1 MRTTMI
7 TGVTALMLATAS
19 GTLAQVS
26 VNPGDTQYTQS
37 FDTLANS
44 GPNPAPWTNNSTLP
58 GWFLFAANNL
68 DELQPARILLWGTG
82 SSNTGGV
89 YSFGPNSST
98 NRTLGFL
105 GSGTTFRMVGGLV
118 LQNNTGNPIN
128 TISVQYTGRQWRQTT
143 GPQNVM
149 RFSYQ
154 IAPSVLTNFLDWKR
168 PDDATP
174 GTNWIDSALLN
185 FAAPKFGTAVT
196 TDGAIDGLAAGNFET
211 IGPVNI
217 GSLNWQPGEYLHLR
231 FTGRDNPGNDQG
243 YGLDDLIVS
252 FGSASSPP
260 LMASSVTNVP
270 TLLTIGGT
278 VGYSFI
284 TTNGG
289 GTPGV
294 ATITATIPTN
304 VNYLST
310 VGASGSFNNVTR
322 ELTITTPTIADSGGT
337 AAFTVNLQPTIAFNP
352 TPMVISWVTNPPN
365 NQTVQTS
372 TIVDNG
378 TDLRLTGTHTFN
390 CPANLGDTGSF
401 TLTLENLGP
410 NTANATV
417 VLNVAPGVTITGL
430 TPSAG
435 SASNAGNVVTWTV
448 PAFAVGSATL
458 QIDATPTAPGA
469 VRVTGSVS
477 SNLFDPTLTNNSVV
491 VGSNVNDTIS
501 APKPVVFSSAVF
513 SPSAQVPPSL
523 GFDPFSTFSGT
534 QFAFGRPFLSPDG
547 SKGVMQIETTSSNGV
562 ALMTFDVTPTS
573 VTPTGLAARRGVT
586 IFADEN
592 DGVGTQNPAF
602 DRSMAINNDG
612 KVAFTT
618 QTNNA
623 NTSLRRVLAI
633 SDSTGNA
640 VVAARQNALLG
651 GSFGGSRWGGTMVVA
666 GITAAA
672 RATLYASLAGTNPAG
687 QTRIVA
693 STDLLN
699 SVSQLLRSG
708 VDIPANQVGATTF
721 PWTDWQGSATAEP
734 FRGVRT
740 NADGTRYLAE
750 GFIDNPPGGP
760 LLNPDTNQIVVVD
773 GQVVLQEGVVI
784 PGSGFAEPIRPGS
797 PFQYSFMENDGNWFA
812 YGSNAD
818 PIAPAPNPWNAG
830 QDWVVRNGVV
840 IARTGDP
847 ITPSATE
854 IWTDQPSG
862 GGAGLARTF
871 IMAVGRGD
879 DVVIG
884 GLTNIADST
893 RRAVLVWQN
902 AGQAEVVL
910 RTGDPVDLNGNGIND
925 DDAYVNFIR
934 DGRAAIDAD
943 RTLLVVVDLRNGNQV
958 CTQTSGDIIGQALLR
973 LPLPPVSG
981 VVACNPADIAATDA
995 SPGADACVDNGDFSL
1010 FISSF
1015 FGADCTATC
1024 GILPVTPC
1032 NPADIG
1038 ATDAA
1043 PGADGCV
1050 DNGDFSLFIASFFTA
1065 VCPDCNN

>member
-1 MRTTMI
+1 MRKTTI
-7 TGVTALMLATAS
+7 AGVTALMLATAS

-37 FDTLANS
+37 FDTLGNVAP
-44 GPNPAPWTNNSTLP
+44 GPDPWTNNSTIP
-58 GWFLFAANNL
+58 GWYLFAAGNTDLENL
-68 DELQPARILLWGTG
+68 GIIHRVGTG
-82 SSNTGGV
+82 SSNSGGI
-89 YSFGPNSST
+89 YSFGLASDT

-105 GSGTTFRMVGGLV
+105 GSTTAFRMVGGLV
-118 LQNNTGNPIN
+118 LQNNTGEAIN
-128 TISVQYTGRQWRQTT
+128 TISVQYTGRQWRQSS

-154 IAPSVLTNFLDWKR
+154 VAPSVLTTFPDWRR

-174 GTNWIDSALLN
+174 GTNWNDNALLN
-185 FAAPKFGTAVT
+185 FAAPKFGAAVPA
-196 TDGAIDGLAAGNFET
+196 DGAIDGLAAGNFES

-231 FTGRDNPGNDQG
+231 FTARDNPGSDQG
-243 YGLDDLIVS
+243 YGLDDLIVT

-289 GTPGV
+289 GTAGT
-294 ATITATIPTN
+294 ATITSTIPN
-304 VNYLST
+304 DVNYVST
-310 VGASGSFNNVTR
+310 VGATGVFNNVTR
-322 ELTITTPTIADSGGT
+322 ELTITTPSIADSGGT
-337 AAFTVNLQPTIAFNP
+337 ANFTVNLQPTIAFNP

-378 TDLRLTGTHTFN
+378 TDLRLTGSHTFN
-390 CPANLGDTGSF
+390 CPANLGDSGTF

-410 NTANATV
+410 NTADATV

-435 SASNAGNVVTWTV
+435 TANNASNVVTWTV

-458 QIDATPTAPGA
+458 QIDATATAPGA
-469 VRVTGSVS
+469 VRVTGTAS
-477 SNLFDPTLTNNSVV
+477 SNLFDPVLTNNSVV
-491 VGSNVNDTIS
+491 TGSNVNDTVS
-501 APKPVVFSSAVF
+501 TPKPVVFSSVVF
-513 SPSAQVPPSL
+513 SASSQLPASL
-523 GFDPFSTFSGT
+523 GFDPFSTFSGS
-534 QFAFGRPFLSPDG
+534 QFAFGRPYLSPDG

-562 ALMTFDVTPTS
+562 ALMTFDITPTGA
-573 VTPTGLAARRGVT
+573 TPTGLAARRGVT
-586 IFADEN
+586 IFADEG

-602 DRSMAINNDG
+602 DRSLAINNAG
-612 KVAFTT
+612 QVAFTT
-618 QTNNA
+618 QTNNT

-651 GSFGGSRWGGTMVVA
+651 GAFGGSRWGGTIVVA
-666 GITAAA
+666 GINAAA
-672 RATLYASLAGTNPAG
+672 RATVYASLAGTNPAG
-687 QTRIVA
+687 QARIVA

-699 SVSQLLRSG
+699 TVSQILRSG
-708 VDIPANQVGATTF
+708 VDIPGNQDGATTF
-721 PWTDWQGSATAEP
+721 PWTDWQGSATIDP

-740 NADGTRYLAE
+740 NADGTSYLAE

-784 PGSGFAEPIRPGS
+784 AGSGFAEPIRPGL
-797 PFQYSFMENDGNWFA
+797 PFQYSFMEADGNWFA

-818 PIAPAPNPWNAG
+818 PIAPAANPWNAG

-840 IARTGDP
+840 IARTGDL
-847 ITPSATE
+847 ITPSGTE

-862 GGAGLARTF
+862 GGAALARTF
-871 IMAVGRGD
+871 IMAIGRGD

-902 AGQAEVVL
+902 GSQAEVVL
-910 RTGDPVDLNGNGIND
+910 RTGDPVDLDGNGIND

-943 RTLLVVVDLRNGNQV
+943 RNLWVVVDVRNGNQV
-958 CTQTSGDIIGQALLR
+958 CSQTSGDIVGQALLR
-973 LPLPPVSG
+973 IPLPPVSG
-981 VVACNPADIAATDA
+981 VVACNPADIAQTD
-995 SPGADACVDNGDFSL
+995 S
-1010 FISSF
+1010 
-1015 FGADCTATC
+1015 T
-1024 GILPVTPC
+1024 
-1032 NPADIG
+1032 
-1038 ATDAA
+1038 

-1050 DNGDFSLFIASFFTA
+1050 DNGDFGLFISSFFSADCTATCGNLPVVQCNPSDIAETDSTPGADGCVDNGDFGLFISSFFSA
-1065 VCPDCNN
+1065 VCPDCGN